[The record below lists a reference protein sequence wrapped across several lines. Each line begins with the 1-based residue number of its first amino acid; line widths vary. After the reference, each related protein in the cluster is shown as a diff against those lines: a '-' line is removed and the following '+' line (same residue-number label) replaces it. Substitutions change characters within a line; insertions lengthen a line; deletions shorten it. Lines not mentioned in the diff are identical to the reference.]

1 LRVRQW
7 DFSPPSVGFAL
18 LQLLIS
24 ALDLIVVAAVLY
36 VLMPASLAVNYLHF
50 LTIYLL
56 ALVAGLFSQV
66 PGGLG
71 VFEVVIL
78 IVLNPSE
85 PPLVA
90 GSLLA
95 YRVIYYLIPLSVGL
109 LLLSGNEIAVNRRRV
124 GKIARVLGHGTRFL
138 APRVLAVTVFLAG
151 TMLLFSGAT
160 PPAHGRLRLL
170 REILPL
176 PVIEVSHFFGSVVGL
191 LLILLARG
199 LQRRVVTAYYTA
211 TILLASGIAFSL
223 LKGFDYEEAAILALM
238 LCLFLPC
245 RRHFYR
251 KGALYDVRT
260 SPGWLV
266 GAGLVIACTAWL
278 MVFSYKHIEYSN
290 ELWWQFAFEDSAPRS
305 LRAMAGVAL
314 LTLGFAVSRLLRAKP
329 KPPAAPTPDDLATV
343 RQIVARCPSTEAN
356 LALLGDK
363 YFLFNNQ
370 RTTFIMYGTEGRS
383 WISMGDPVGEEEA
396 SRELIWDFREL
407 CDEGGRW
414 PVFYQVDEE
423 RVSMYVEMGLT
434 LIKLGEEAR
443 VSLSEFGLEGGNRKG
458 LRRTNRQLAEQGCT
472 FELVEPPLED
482 ALLSELRKI
491 SDNWLAEKKTAEKGF
506 SLGFFQPDYLRHA
519 PAALVRQHGQLIAFA
534 NVLRG
539 AGNEELSLDL
549 MRYQAASPASVMEY
563 LFIQLMLWGKQQG
576 YRWFNLGMAPLAG
589 IDAQRLGPLWNRFA
603 ALAYRHGENFYNF
616 QGLRQYKEKFDPI
629 WTAKYLASPGGL
641 ALPVIL
647 TNVATLISGGL
658 KELVKK

>member
-1 LRVRQW
+1 
-7 DFSPPSVGFAL
+7 
-18 LQLLIS
+18 
-24 ALDLIVVAAVLY
+24 
-36 VLMPASLAVNYLHF
+36 MPASLGIEYLHF

-71 VFEVVIL
+71 VFEVVML
-78 IVLNPSE
+78 MVLNPSE
-85 PPLVA
+85 PQLVA

-109 LLLSGNEIAVNRRRV
+109 LLLLTGNEIALNRRRV
-124 GKIARVLGHGTRFL
+124 GKIASVLGHGTRFL
-138 APRVLAVTVFLAG
+138 APRLLAVTVFLAG
-151 TMLLFSGAT
+151 TLLLFSGAT
-160 PPAHGRLRLL
+160 PPAHGRLTLL

-199 LQRRVVTAYYTA
+199 LQRRVVTAYYAA
-211 TILLASGIAFSL
+211 TVLLASGIAFSL

-238 LCLFLPC
+238 LGLFLPC
-245 RRHFYR
+245 RHHFYR

-278 MVFSYKHIEYSN
+278 MLFSYKHIEYSN
-290 ELWWQFAFEDSAPRS
+290 ELWWQFAFQDNVPRS

-314 LTLGFAVSRLLRAKP
+314 LTLVFAASRLLRAKP
-329 KPPAAPTPDDLATV
+329 KPPTAPTPDDLATV

-356 LALLGDK
+356 LAFLGDK
-363 YFLFNNQ
+363 YFLFNNE
-370 RTTFIMYGTEGRS
+370 RSAFIMYGTEGRS
-383 WISMGDPVGEEEA
+383 WVSMGDPVGEDEA

-414 PVFYQVDEE
+414 PVFYQVDEQ
-423 RVSMYVEMGLT
+423 RVSMYVEMGWT

-443 VSLSEFGLEGGNRKG
+443 ISLPEFGLEGGSRKG
-458 LRRTNRQLAEQGCT
+458 LRRTTRQLAEQGCT

-482 ALLSELRKI
+482 ALLRDLRKI

-506 SLGFFQPDYLRHA
+506 SLGFFQPDYLRLA
-519 PAALVRQHGQLIAFA
+519 PAALVRQHGQLVAFA

-549 MRYQAASPASVMEY
+549 MRYRASAPESVMEY

-576 YRWFNLGMAPLAG
+576 FQWFNLGMAPLSG
-589 IDAQRLGPLWNRFA
+589 IDAQRLGPLWNRLA
-603 ALAYRHGENFYNF
+603 ALAFRHGEHFYNF

-658 KELVKK
+658 TELVKK